1 MHNFCAIKA
10 LGCDDPPIYEETIKT
25 EQARNESTESTENQ
39 DIEEP
44 AANTEE
50 TVTRTGCEIADP
62 RNNQNTH
69 ELQFKCEG
77 GIDQQKNE
85 MLYPWFKLCC
95 TWIDHSCKRK
105 TGRNLKPKG
114 TVLGIS
120 FCFKMKLKLLTI
132 GSHT

>member
-1 MHNFCAIKA
+1 MHTFCAIKA
-10 LGCDDPPIYEETIKT
+10 LGCEDPPIYEEIIKT
-25 EQARNESTESTENQ
+25 EQARDESTESTE
-39 DIEEP
+39 EP
-44 AANTEE
+44 AANTGE
-50 TVTRTGCEIADP
+50 TVTRRGCEIADP
-62 RNNQNTH
+62 RNNQNIH

-85 MLYPWFKLCC
+85 ILYPWFKLCC

-120 FCFKMKLKLLTI
+120 FCFKMKLKLTI